1 MSLSEIVSKYAPL
14 LGSVIGGPAGG
25 AIGTLV
31 AAQFGADPN
40 DAADLVKRIE
50 GDPEAA
56 TKLMQLQLT
65 YWTDLVKLDNEDR
78 ANARNREI
86 QVRDKIPAILAIG
99 FLLIYAGIQFYA
111 VYNAD
116 SSNDIISARVQ
127 DILMLIVAYYF
138 GSSAGSASKDKM
150 LLDKKP

>member
-1 MSLSEIVSKYAPL
+1 MNLGEIVSKYAPL

-40 DAADLVKRIE
+40 DAEDLVKRIE

-99 FLLIYAGIQFYA
+99 FLFIYAGIQFYA

-138 GSSAGSASKDKM
+138 GSSAGSASKDRM

>member
-1 MSLSEIVSKYAPL
+1 MTLSEIVSKYAPL

-25 AIGTLV
+25 AIGALV
-31 AAQFGADPN
+31 ASQFGTDPK
-40 DAADLVKRIE
+40 DTDDLIKRIE

-65 YWTDLVKLDNEDR
+65 YWTDLVKLANEDR

-99 FLLIYAGIQFYA
+99 F
-111 VYNAD
+111 
-116 SSNDIISARVQ
+116 
-127 DILMLIVAYYF
+127 
-138 GSSAGSASKDKM
+138 
-150 LLDKKP
+150 

>member
-25 AIGTLV
+25 AIGALV
-31 AAQFGADPN
+31 AAQFGADPK
-40 DAADLVKRIE
+40 DADDLVKRIE

-56 TKLMQLQLT
+56 NKLMQMQMT
-65 YWTDLVKLDNEDR
+65 YWIDLEKLANDDR

-86 QVRDKIPAILAIG
+86 QVRDKLPAILAIG
-99 FLLIYAGIQFYA
+99 SLIIYAVVQLYA
-111 VYNAD
+111 MYHPGEQD
-116 SSNDIISARVQ
+116 DLISARVQ
-127 DILMLIVAYYF
+127 DIMMLIVAYYF
-138 GSSAGSASKDKM
+138 GSSAGSANKDKM